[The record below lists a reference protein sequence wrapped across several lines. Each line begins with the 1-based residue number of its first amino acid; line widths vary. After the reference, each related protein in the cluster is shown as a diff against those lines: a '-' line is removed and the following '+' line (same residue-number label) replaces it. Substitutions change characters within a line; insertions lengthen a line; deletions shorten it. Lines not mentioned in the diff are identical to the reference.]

1 MNQLQNQVSPYLL
14 QHKDNPVHWLP
25 WGNEA
30 LELAR
35 KQDKPIILS
44 IGYAAC
50 HWCHVMEHESFE
62 DTQVA
67 DLMNAHF
74 ICIKVDREERP
85 DIDLIYMDAIHQM
98 GLAGGWPL
106 NVFLMPDQK
115 PFYGGTYFPKSN
127 WMQVC
132 NSINHAF
139 RDHRSE
145 LQTSADGFS
154 QQLSDASLG
163 LYPLN
168 LDTLAPIIPQS
179 IAKMLP
185 NLDPVFGGIHKAPK
199 FPLPVLSLFYEC
211 LPTQLANNVG
221 MYEHADRQLT
231 KMAQGGI
238 FDQIGGGFSR
248 YSVDSE
254 WFCPHF
260 EKMLYDNA
268 QLIQVYSKAFKRT
281 NNELYKEVIYS
292 TIDFLEAE
300 LKDSSGLYFASLDAD
315 SEGKEGQFYVW
326 SYAELNALLPY
337 EQHAAFYQTY
347 QLKVKGN
354 WEEGKNILFKKTAT
368 CNAVYKEELAKLTL
382 VRKERIRPQT
392 DTKLLLSWNA
402 LAGMGLLQAGID
414 CQEPKFIS
422 LALDLGKVMQQFRP
436 LTSNKLLHQIAFA
449 NQPIYAF
456 LDDSATYG
464 LFLVHLYLY
473 TSDKIHL
480 NQMNLILDE
489 IMNYHDQQNGLFSFQ
504 SKLNP
509 SLIAN
514 KYEVT
519 DSVMPS
525 SNSILCEVFLWAGIL
540 VNDVRYTLLAK
551 EMMACILEQAQAN
564 PLYHANWLRIYS
576 EWFENPQAMVKVNV
590 KQFTLDT
597 LPPINAKWIPV
608 HDQSEAFMVCIG
620 NRCLMPCQDLATL
633 SEQLASI

>member
-25 WGNEA
+25 WGDEA
-30 LELAR
+30 LELAQ

-62 DTQVA
+62 DVQVA
-67 DLMNAHF
+67 ELMNAHF

-115 PFYGGTYFPKSN
+115 PFYGGTYFPKTN

-145 LQTSADGFS
+145 LQASADGFA

-168 LDTLAPIIPQS
+168 LDTLVPIIPQS

-199 FPLPVLSLFYEC
+199 FPLPVLSLWYES
-211 LPTQLANNVG
+211 LPTRLATDFNI
-221 MYEHADRQLT
+221 YDHADRQLA

-268 QLIQVYSKAFKRT
+268 QLIQVYAKAFKRT
-281 NNELYKEVIYS
+281 KSELYKEVIYS
-292 TIDFLEAE
+292 TIDFIESE
-300 LKDSSGLYFASLDAD
+300 LKDNSGLYFASIDAD
-315 SEGKEGQFYVW
+315 SEGKEGQFYIW
-326 SYAELNALLPY
+326 NYAELNAILPY
-337 EQHAAFYQTY
+337 ERHAAFYQTY
-347 QLKVKGN
+347 QLKVHGN
-354 WEEGKNILFKKTAT
+354 WEEGHNILFKKTAT
-368 CNAVYKEELAKLTL
+368 CNTEYREELAKLKS
-382 VRKERIRPQT
+382 VRNQRIRPQT
-392 DTKLLLSWNA
+392 DTKRLLSWNA
-402 LAGMGLLQAGID
+402 LLGLGLLRAGID
-414 CQEPKFIS
+414 CQEPRFVQ
-422 LALDLGKVMQQFRP
+422 LALNLGTAMQQFRP
-436 LTSNKLLHQIAFA
+436 SDSNKLMHQIAYA

-464 LFLVHLYLY
+464 LFLVHLYLN
-473 TSDKIHL
+473 TSDKTHLAQL
-480 NQMNLILDE
+480 NQLLDDVL
-489 IMNYHDQQNGLFSFQ
+489 NHHDQQNGLFSFQ
-504 SKLNP
+504 NKLNP

-551 EMMACILEQAQAN
+551 EMMAGILEQAQVN

-576 EWFENPQAMVKVNV
+576 EWFENPQAKVKVNV
-590 KQFTLDT
+590 NLFPLSS
-597 LPPINAKWIPV
+597 LPQIDAHWIPV
-608 HDQSEAFMVCIG
+608 YHQSEAFMLCIG
-620 NRCLMPCQDLATL
+620 DRCLMPCEDLHTLMEQMAT
-633 SEQLASI
+633 I